1 MYSAVIEEI
10 DGVDNGIDSA
20 TGEKNYK
27 VTTTVSSRISRLRP
41 AWNEEYTTEK
51 EIECFRL
58 AMGIM
63 MEELAYHLH
72 EQVEVLL
79 PARQIVEHV
88 RDDGECKEQAVNVT
102 SEPILVLE
110 NYCPYLEHL
119 YEIEKERGMEGYFKF
134 VIFQGSDQG
143 WRVKAVNISIES
155 FALRQQ
161 LLPHSL
167 GLRDE
172 ELCQSC
178 GIEGCVFVHINGF
191 MGVNKTK
198 EGALEMARKSL

>member
-1 MYSAVIEEI
+1 MYDAFIEEI
-10 DGVDNGIDSA
+10 DGVDNGVDAA

-79 PARQIVEHV
+79 PARQIVDRV
-88 RDDGECKEQAVNVT
+88 REEGSVLGIGCECHIGTYLGVGELLSVFGA
-102 SEPILVLE
+102 
-110 NYCPYLEHL
+110 HL
-119 YEIEKERGMEGYFKF
+119 
-134 VIFQGSDQG
+134 
-143 WRVKAVNISIES
+143 
-155 FALRQQ
+155 
-161 LLPHSL
+161 
-167 GLRDE
+167 
-172 ELCQSC
+172 
-178 GIEGCVFVHINGF
+178 
-191 MGVNKTK
+191 
-198 EGALEMARKSL
+198 